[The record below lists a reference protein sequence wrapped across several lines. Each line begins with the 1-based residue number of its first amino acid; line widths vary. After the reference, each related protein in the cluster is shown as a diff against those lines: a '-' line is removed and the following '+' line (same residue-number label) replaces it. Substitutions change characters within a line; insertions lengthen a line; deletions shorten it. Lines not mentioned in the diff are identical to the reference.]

1 MAKLSSMR
9 SFVFTPE
16 RKAVVIKAYEDF
28 EAKYGE
34 SAETL
39 AAKADL
45 TAYNAQTKEDFTK
58 AREIIDRALAL
69 DPENIEAN
77 KIAAMILVHQD
88 GRGLGGGTEADMKL
102 ARKYAAKVLR
112 HDSQIP
118 LANYSYALSFKGRYD
133 PPENA
138 LNAAGYALDYYRD
151 KGFMGSNLGLAG
163 ILLNG
168 EKYDEALPPI
178 RRAITWSLCQ
188 NPWQVLWGGI
198 QAF

>member
-1 MAKLSSMR
+1 
-9 SFVFTPE
+9 
-16 RKAVVIKAYEDF
+16 
-28 EAKYGE
+28 
-34 SAETL
+34 
-39 AAKADL
+39 
-45 TAYNAQTKEDFTK
+45 
-58 AREIIDRALAL
+58 
-69 DPENIEAN
+69 
-77 KIAAMILVHQD
+77 
-88 GRGLGGGTEADMKL
+88 MKQ

-168 EKYDEALPPI
+168 KKFDEALPPI
-178 RRAITWSLCQ
+178 RRAITWSKDPGMRMAAQ
-188 NPWQVLWGGI
+188 SMRKYI
-198 QAF
+198 ETEQAR